1 MDERSALVGR
11 EAERA
16 RLAQAVDRARLGEG
30 SLLLLSGEAGVGKT
44 RLAEEV
50 AAASSA
56 LVLRGAASTNAV
68 APYGPVVAALRAYLR
83 LKPRG
88 LATCGPLVGHL
99 ALLLPELGEPATTSD
114 RATIFEAL
122 RCALAEIAAQ
132 RHVLIVLDDLHW
144 SDEVTL
150 ELLAA
155 LAQTLKEM
163 PVTVLAVYRS
173 DGLPRDHMLRW
184 LRNEL
189 RRSGELEELVLAPL
203 GHDETGE
210 LLAARLPGAPSPA
223 LVRALYARTQG
234 VPFFVEEMAGALLAS
249 DRLQAGPRGLEL
261 GGEQLPVPDTIR
273 DAVLMSAARL
283 SSEARA
289 AAEAGAV
296 AGQAFD
302 LALVGRLATDAGLTE
317 LLRDGWIKEDG
328 AGRAAFHHALS
339 REALYADVP
348 WLRRRALHRELAELL
363 EAAHGQSTEI
373 ATHWLGAREPSR
385 ARHALMRAARESEA
399 VHAYRDATSAGR
411 QALELWQED
420 EDADARLEEMERYAQ
435 CAELAGDLTEALKA
449 WRELASVRSAR
460 GESVALAEAQRR
472 LAAVHELKGDR
483 ELAFAARR
491 VAVQSFAANGRPADA
506 AAERIAMANH
516 RRIAAKHAE
525 AAELAATAAEEAGL
539 AQRPDLTARALGVQ
553 GVSTSGMGDASK
565 GLEIVRGGLALALEH
580 DLTVVAAE
588 LYQRLALVLYGSADY
603 GRAEEALDEALGLC
617 EADHDASTESA
628 CLTCLVY
635 VLRERGEWARA
646 AELCRELIAEDNN
659 AWVAEGILGVIHAF
673 QGKLA
678 SARRMLVS
686 SLVVSAPVGHFH
698 MYVDST
704 AGLAYVAAADG
715 ADDEAAQHCR
725 ALMDRWDGSDD
736 HHNAIWGLHW
746 AAEFL
751 ARRGDRAGAHF
762 CAEALTRIAAES
774 GSAYAVGALAHAI
787 GETALLE
794 GDTDTAAQQLSRSV
808 EIYRDLELPMEH
820 AQVELRAGVAL
831 AAAGERDAGL
841 ERLGSA
847 YRTARRLGARPL
859 ASEAAR
865 EVAALGESV
874 TARLGSRAQG
884 DADGSGLT
892 RREREVV
899 RMLAVGRTN
908 REVASELFLSPRTVD
923 MHVRNILRKLDC
935 RSRMEAAHRAGE
947 LGLLA

>member
-1 MDERSALVGR
+1 
-11 EAERA
+11 
-16 RLAQAVDRARLGEG
+16 
-30 SLLLLSGEAGVGKT
+30 
-44 RLAEEV
+44 
-50 AAASSA
+50 
-56 LVLRGAASTNAV
+56 
-68 APYGPVVAALRAYLR
+68 
-83 LKPRG
+83 
-88 LATCGPLVGHL
+88 
-99 ALLLPELGEPATTSD
+99 
-114 RATIFEAL
+114 
-122 RCALAEIAAQ
+122 
-132 RHVLIVLDDLHW
+132 
-144 SDEVTL
+144 
-150 ELLAA
+150 
-155 LAQTLKEM
+155 KEM
-163 PVTVLAVYRS
+163 PLPVIAVYRS

-189 RRSGELEELVLAPL
+189 RRSGDLEELVLAPL

-210 LLAARLPGAPSPA
+210 LLAGRLPGAPSPA
-223 LVRALYARTQG
+223 LVRALYERTQG

-261 GGEQLPVPDTIR
+261 GGDQLPVPDTIR

-283 SSEARA
+283 APDARA

-302 LALVGRLATDAGLTE
+302 LQVVGRLATDAGLTA

-348 WLRRRALHRELAELL
+348 WLRRRALHRQLAELL
-363 EAAHGQSTEI
+363 EDGGGQSTEI
-373 ATHWLGAREPSR
+373 AAHWLGARESSR
-385 ARHALMRAARESEA
+385 ARDALVRAARESEA

-411 QALELWQED
+411 QALELWPED
-420 EDADARLEEMERYAQ
+420 EDSEARLEEVERYAQ
-435 CAELAGDLTEALKA
+435 SAELAGDLPEALKA
-449 WRELASVRSAR
+449 WRELAELRGAR
-460 GESVALAEAQRR
+460 GEELGLAEAQRR
-472 LAAVHELKGDR
+472 LAAVHELTGERDA
-483 ELAFAARR
+483 AFAARR
-491 VAVQSFAANGRPADA
+491 LAVQSFAANGRPADA
-506 AAERIAMANH
+506 AAERIAMANY
-516 RRIAAKHAE
+516 RRITARHSDAV
-525 AAELAATAAEEAGL
+525 ELARTAAEEAGL
-539 AQRPDLTARALGVQ
+539 AQRADLIARALGVQ
-553 GVSTSGMGDASK
+553 GVCTAARGETSAGIE
-565 GLEIVRGGLALALEH
+565 LVRSGLALALEH
-580 DLTVVAAE
+580 DLTVIAAE
-588 LYQRLALVLYGSADY
+588 LYQRLAVALYGSADY

-635 VLRERGEWARA
+635 VLRERGEWLRA
-646 AELCRELIAEDNN
+646 EELCRELIAHDNN
-659 AWVAEGILGVIHAF
+659 VWVAEGILGIIRGF

-686 SLVVSAPVGHFH
+686 SLAVSAPVGHFH
-698 MYVDST
+698 MFVDST

-715 ADDEAAQHCR
+715 AGDEAAQHCR
-725 ALMDRWDGSDD
+725 ALMERWEDSED
-736 HHNAIWGLHW
+736 HHNSIWGLHW

-794 GDTDTAAQQLSRSV
+794 GHTDTAAQQLSRSV
-808 EIYRDLELPMEH
+808 DLYRDLDLPFEL
-820 AQVELRAGVAL
+820 AQVEMRAGVAL
-831 AAAGERDAGL
+831 AAAGERAAGL

-847 YRTARRLGARPL
+847 YRSARRLGARPL

-874 TARLGSRAQG
+874 TARLGSRAEG

-892 RREREVV
+892 RREREVL

-908 REVASELFLSPRTVD
+908 REVATELFLSPRTVD

>member
-16 RLAQAVDRARLGEG
+16 RLSQVVDRARRGEG

-44 RLAEEV
+44 RLAEEA

-68 APYGPVVAALRAYLR
+68 APYGPIIAALRAYLR
-83 LKPRG
+83 IEPRG
-88 LATCGPLVGHL
+88 LNACGPLIGHL
-99 ALLLPELGEPATTSD
+99 ALLLPELGEQAPVTD

-122 RCALAEIAAQ
+122 RCALAEIAAERQ
-132 RHVLIVLDDLHW
+132 VLIVLDDLHW
-144 SDEVTL
+144 SDDVTL

-155 LAQTLKEM
+155 LGQTLKEM
-163 PVTVLAVYRS
+163 PLTVVAVYRS
-173 DGLPRDHMLRW
+173 DGLPRDHTLRW

-189 RRSGELEELVLAPL
+189 RRSGGLEELVLAPL
-203 GHDETGE
+203 GPEETGE
-210 LLAARLPGAPSPA
+210 LLAARLPGQPSPA
-223 LVRALYARTQG
+223 LVRALYERTQG

-249 DRLQAGPRGLEL
+249 DRLQTGSRGLEL
-261 GGEQLPVPDTIR
+261 GGDQLPVPDTIR
-273 DAVLMSAARL
+273 DAVLMSAAQL
-283 SSEARA
+283 SDAARV

-302 LALVGRLATDAGLTE
+302 LPLVGRLCTDAGLAE
-317 LLRDGWIKEDG
+317 LLRDGWINEDG
-328 AGRAAFHHALS
+328 TGRAAFRHALS
-339 REALYADVP
+339 REALYAGVP
-348 WLRRRALHRELAELL
+348 WLRRRALHREFAELL
-363 EAAHGQSTEI
+363 EAGGGQSTEI
-373 ATHWLGAREPSR
+373 AAHWAGAREPSR
-385 ARHALMRAARESEA
+385 ARAALVRAARESEA

-411 QALELWQED
+411 QALELWPDD
-420 EDADARLEEMERYAQ
+420 EDAEMRMEVVERYAQ

-449 WRELASVRSAR
+449 WRELAEVRSTR
-460 GESVALAEAQRR
+460 GEHLALGEAQRR
-472 LAAVHELKGDR
+472 LAAVYELKGER
-483 ELAFAARR
+483 ESAFAARR
-491 VAVQSFAANGRPADA
+491 IAVHAFSANGRPADA
-506 AAERIAMANH
+506 AAERIAMANY
-516 RRIAAKHAE
+516 RRIAAKHSE
-525 AAELAATAAEEAGL
+525 AVELARAAAEEAGL
-539 AQRPDLTARALGVQ
+539 AQRADLTARALGLQ
-553 GVSTSGMGDASK
+553 GVCTA
-565 GLEIVRGGLALALEH
+565 GLGEVSDGVELVRSGLALALEH
-580 DLTVVAAE
+580 DLTVIAAE
-588 LYQRLALVLYGSADY
+588 LYQRLAVVLYGTADY

-617 EADHDASTESA
+617 EADYDASTESA
-628 CLTCLVY
+628 CLTCLIY
-635 VLRERGEWARA
+635 VLRERGEWSRA
-646 AELCRELIAEDNN
+646 AELCRELIADDNN
-659 AWVAEGILGVIHAF
+659 VWVAEGILGVIHAF

-686 SLVVSAPVGHFH
+686 SLAVSAPVGHFH
-698 MYVDST
+698 MFVDST

-715 ADDEAAQHCR
+715 AHDEAAQHCR
-725 ALMDRWDGSDD
+725 ALMERWDDSED
-736 HHNAIWGLHW
+736 HHNSIWGLHW
-746 AAEFL
+746 TAEFL

-794 GDTDTAAQQLSRSV
+794 GDTGTAAEQLSRSV
-808 EIYRDLELPMEH
+808 EIYRDLDLPMEL

-847 YRTARRLGARPL
+847 YRTARKLGARPL
-859 ASEAAR
+859 AAEAAR

-874 TARLGSRAQG
+874 TARLGSRAEG